1 MIALVFTVSTV
12 LKSLILVLESM
23 EKRGIL
29 RPQYKS
35 YPPEA
40 TASALSRW
48 FFTWI
53 NPLFRR
59 GFSNLLVIDD
69 LFSLDKH
76 LLSDR
81 THEHMQASWSKGT

>member
-1 MIALVFTVSTV
+1 MIALVFTVATV
-12 LKSLILVLESM
+12 LKFLILVLESM
-23 EKRGIL
+23 EKRRIL
-29 RPQYKS
+29 RPQYQS

-53 NPLFRR
+53 NSLFQR
-59 GFSNLLVIDD
+59 GFSNLLDIED

-81 THEHMQASWSKGT
+81 THERMQASWAKGP